1 MKARNPKTLIS
12 IISIVLCAVIL
23 AGTTF
28 AWFVDVASNKD
39 NEVKIAA
46 FAVDLLDE
54 DGTTS
59 IKGGTADVFEGV
71 KLEPGAFVAK
81 KLYAKN
87 IGEIDLKHQIE
98 VKSENVDA
106 KNYLQAAIIVGET
119 TAATWDEIKAAA
131 KGNALLTDPV
141 TAEAGVLAPEASQ
154 PFTVALYMVEDAP
167 ATIAGTSAKITV
179 KVNAGQTNDAA
190 PYTQIVNLVKNG
202 DFAQPLDKET
212 NWISANQSGNCVL
225 AIKSAEGRE
234 NYLSVVRAAGESK
247 SPKVTQTLNL
257 PVGTTFKIE
266 AELMNVAYGQSY
278 EVQIDGETKSGS
290 FAGENFVDVY
300 FKDADGKTIGQ
311 ARKQITPEVAN
322 GEWFAWSNTYT
333 VPEGTVTTQ
342 LEFGIA
348 LGMGEVCFDNIVVS
362 VVD

>member
-12 IISIVLCAVIL
+12 IISIVLCTMIL

-39 NEVKIAA
+39 NEVKIAN
-46 FAVDLLDE
+46 FAVDLLAE

-59 IKGGTADVFEGV
+59 IKGGSADIFDGV

-106 KNYLQAAIIVGET
+106 KNYLQAAIIVGDT

-131 KGNALLTDPV
+131 AKTAILTDPA
-141 TAEAGVLAPEASQ
+141 TAEAGVLAPEASKA
-154 PFTVALYMVEDAP
+154 FTVALYMVEDAP

-202 DFAQPLDKET
+202 DFAQVIDPET
-212 NWISANQSGNCVL
+212 NWSTANQAGNCVV
-225 AIKSAEGRE
+225 AIKSAEGRP
-234 NYLSVVRAAGESK
+234 NYLSVVRAVGESK
-247 SPKVTQTLNL
+247 NPKVVQTLEL
-257 PVGTTFKIE
+257 PVGTIFKID
-266 AELMNVAYGQSY
+266 AELMNATFDDDTYKG
-278 EVQIDGETKSGS
+278 K
-290 FAGENFVDVY
+290 NFIDVY
-300 FKDADGKTIGQ
+300 YKDANGDVVGQ
-311 ARKQITPEVAN
+311 ARQQITLDVAT
-322 GEWFAWSNTYT
+322 GEWTAWTATYT
-333 VPEGTVTTQ
+333 VPEGAVKTQ
-342 LEFGIA
+342 IEFGIA
-348 LGMGEVCFDNIVVS
+348 LGHGEVCFDNIVVS

>member
-12 IISIVLCAVIL
+12 IISIVLCTMIL

-28 AWFVDVASNKD
+28 AWFVDVASNKN
-39 NEVKIAA
+39 NEVKIAN
-46 FAVDLLDE
+46 FAVDLLAE

-59 IKGGTADVFEGV
+59 IKGGSADIFDGV
-71 KLEPGAFVAK
+71 KLEPGAFVDK

-106 KNYLQAAIIVGET
+106 KNYLQAAIIVGDT

-141 TAEAGVLAPEASQ
+141 TAEAGVLTPEASQ
-154 PFTVALYMVEDAP
+154 SFTVALYMVEDAP
-167 ATIAGTSAKITV
+167 ATVAGTSAKITV

-212 NWISANQSGNCVL
+212 NWISANQAGNCVL
-225 AIKSAEGRE
+225 AIKSAEGHE
-234 NYLSVVRAAGESK
+234 DYLSVVRAAGESK
-247 SPKVTQTLNL
+247 SPKVYQVLEL
-257 PVGTTFKIE
+257 PVGTTFQIE
-266 AELMNVAYGQSY
+266 AEMMNVNLGETY
-278 EVQIDGETKSGS
+278 EVEGESKE
-290 FAGENFVDVY
+290 FAGKNFVDIY
-300 FKDADGKTIGQ
+300 FKDADGKTVGQ
-311 ARKQITPEVAN
+311 ARKQVTLDVAN
-322 GEWFAWSNTYT
+322 GVWTVWSEIYT

-342 LEFGIA
+342 VEFGIA
-348 LGMGEVCFDNIVVS
+348 LGCGEVCFDNIVVS

>member
-12 IISIVLCAVIL
+12 IISIVLCTMIL

-28 AWFVDVASNKD
+28 AWFVDVASNKN
-39 NEVKIAA
+39 NEVKIAN
-46 FAVDLLDE
+46 FAVDLLAE

-59 IKGGTADVFEGV
+59 IKGGSADIFDGV

-106 KNYLQAAIIVGET
+106 KNYLQAAIIVGDT

-131 KGNALLTDPV
+131 AKTALLTDPA
-141 TAEAGVLAPEASQ
+141 TAEAGVLAPEASKA
-154 PFTVALYMVEDAP
+154 FTVALYMVEDAP

-202 DFAQPLDKET
+202 DFAQVIDPET
-212 NWISANQSGNCVL
+212 NWSTANQAGNCV
-225 AIKSAEGRE
+225 ATIKSAEGRPD
-234 NYLSVVRAAGESK
+234 YLSIVRAAGESK
-247 SPKVTQTLNL
+247 SPKVVQTLEL
-257 PVGTTFKIE
+257 PVGTMFKVE
-266 AELMNVAYGQSY
+266 AEMMNVNLGGTY
-278 EVQIDGETKSGS
+278 ELEGETKSY
-290 FAGENFVDVY
+290 AGKNFVDIY
-300 FKDADGKTIGQ
+300 YKDAEGNTVGQ
-311 ARKQITPEVAN
+311 ARKQITLDVAN
-322 GEWFAWSNTYT
+322 GEWTAWSEIYT
-333 VPEGTVTTQ
+333 VPEGAVKTQ
-342 LEFGIA
+342 IEFGIA
-348 LGMGEVCFDNIVVS
+348 LGCGEVCFDNIVVS

>member
-12 IISIVLCAVIL
+12 IISIVLCTMIL

-28 AWFVDVASNKD
+28 AWFVDVASNKN
-39 NEVKIAA
+39 NEVKIAN
-46 FAVDLLDE
+46 FAVDLLAE

-59 IKGGTADVFEGV
+59 IKGGSADIFDGV

-106 KNYLQAAIIVGET
+106 KNYLQAAIIVGDT

-131 KGNALLTDPV
+131 AKTALLTDPA
-141 TAEAGVLAPEASQ
+141 TAEAGVLAPEASKA
-154 PFTVALYMVEDAP
+154 FTVALYMVEDAP

-202 DFAQPLDKET
+202 DFAQVIDPET
-212 NWISANQSGNCVL
+212 NWSTANQAGNCV
-225 AIKSAEGRE
+225 ATIKSAEGRE
-234 NYLSVVRAAGESK
+234 NYLSAIRAEGESK
-247 SPKVTQTLNL
+247 KPEVSQVLNL
-257 PVGTTFKIE
+257 PAGTVFKID
-266 AELMNVAYGQSY
+266 AEMMNVKLNETY
-278 EVQIDGETKSGS
+278 EKDGETKTYG
-290 FAGENFVDVY
+290 GKHFVDIY
-300 FKDADGKTIGQ
+300 FKNADGETVSEVRMKTGL
-311 ARKQITPEVAN
+311 APLAAN
-322 GEWFAWSNTYT
+322 GEWFAWSETYT
-333 VPEGTVTTQ
+333 VPEGATTV
-342 LEFGIA
+342 LVKLGIA
-348 LGMGEVCFDNIVVS
+348 MGEGEVCFDNIVVS